1 MSLALILSAL
11 SAVWALMAALYWFRS
26 AKVQLP
32 TEFPLAVISHRHL
45 ERVIGSEIV
54 SSGSSPEIDSLGKA
68 LIEQGKLNAKAAGWA
83 SAAALFQASALLGSS
98 QIIPSAAHGT
108 EGLVMAIKRLPSFD
122 PKSFLAKVGEGRSI
136 DRYSKDQIVFL
147 QGDPADSVF

>member
-11 SAVWALMAALYWFRS
+11 SAVWALMAAVYWFKS

-32 TEFPLAVISHRHL
+32 TEFPLAVTSSHQHL

-54 SSGSSPEIDSLGKA
+54 SSGSSPEIDRLGKA

-83 SAAALFQASALLGSS
+83 CAAALFQASALLLGV
-98 QIIPSAAHGT
+98 
-108 EGLVMAIKRLPSFD
+108 LR
-122 PKSFLAKVGEGRSI
+122 
-136 DRYSKDQIVFL
+136 
-147 QGDPADSVF
+147 